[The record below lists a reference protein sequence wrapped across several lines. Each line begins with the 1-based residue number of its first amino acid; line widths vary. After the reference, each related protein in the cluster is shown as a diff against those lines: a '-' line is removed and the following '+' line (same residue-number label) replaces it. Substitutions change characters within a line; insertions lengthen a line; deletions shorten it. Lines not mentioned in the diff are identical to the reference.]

1 MRVVLGAAVL
11 VVSPS
16 GCARKDVKS
25 EMGRVRSWT
34 ATTKLATEL
43 RGVGSTNRAVSRQ
56 LLHRAEETHA
66 KEEGQLAS
74 LATSDSERVAARRL
88 LDSLQQGIMRLQQV
102 VR

>member
-1 MRVVLGAAVL
+1 VLTALALFVL
-11 VVSPS
+11 PVA
-16 GCARKDVKS
+16 CARRDLKS

-34 ATTKLATEL
+34 ATTKLAAEL
-43 RGVGSTNRAVSRQ
+43 RGVGSTNRAVTRQ